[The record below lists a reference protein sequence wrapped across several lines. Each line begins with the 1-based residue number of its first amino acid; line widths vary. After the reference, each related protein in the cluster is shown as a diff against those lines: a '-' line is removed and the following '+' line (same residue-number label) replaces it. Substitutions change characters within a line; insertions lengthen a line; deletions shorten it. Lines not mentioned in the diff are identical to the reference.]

1 MQRPSPEDRNTKSS
15 YRFKDFLKLI
25 NRVTK
30 RKGLFAV
37 GIILSIFSSGATLL
51 VPQFTRDLIDTS
63 KLAQIDKKLLVILLL
78 AFAAQ
83 LALGTIS
90 GFILRYV
97 GESSVRQL
105 RKELWQQMLYLPVS
119 FYDDHKSGENT
130 SRLVNDTGVVTN
142 LVSQQFPSSISGVIQ
157 LIGAL
162 VILFMMDWQ
171 MAAIIFLGVPV
182 VALIM
187 WPIGRIMA
195 KLGRQLQKATADF
208 SGDVTEKLA
217 EIRLIKASNGEKY
230 EEDRGQDHLNRIFD
244 ISIKDA
250 KVGAL
255 LQPIMMTAMLGM
267 FVGILGYGAIR
278 VQAGTMT
285 SGSLVAFLLY
295 LVNVISP
302 VATFAGLFATL
313 QRALGSTERI
323 DQILSE
329 NIEDTD
335 SGRSLR
341 VSGLTIRG
349 EDVSFAYEKGR
360 PVLEHVNF
368 EAKPNTIVAFAGPSG
383 SGKSTIFALLEGFY
397 KPDNGMIMVG
407 DYPLSHLK
415 LSEWRAQ
422 IGYVS
427 QDSAVLAG
435 TIRDN
440 LNYGLP
446 APLPDEKL
454 WEGLKMAYAEGF
466 VREFPEQLETE
477 IGERGVKLS
486 GGQKQR
492 LAIARAFLRDPNI
505 LMLDEATASLDSQ
518 SEEQVQKALE
528 QLMKGRTTFVIAHR
542 LSTIV
547 DADNIYFVENGQITG
562 SGTHQELFATHPL
575 YREYVQ
581 EQVL

>member
-1 MQRPSPEDRNTKSS
+1 MQRLPNDPKVAPTT
-15 YRFKDFLKLI
+15 YRFKDFLRLI
-25 NRVTK
+25 KRVTK
-30 RKGLFAV
+30 LKGLFFF

-51 VPQFTRDLIDTS
+51 VPQFTKDLIDTS
-63 KLAQIDKKLLVILLL
+63 KLAQIDKKILIILLL

-83 LALGTIS
+83 LALGTLS

-105 RKELWQQMLYLPVS
+105 RTELWQQMLYLPVS

-157 LIGAL
+157 LVGAL

-171 MAAIIFLGVPV
+171 MAAMIFLGVPI

-217 EIRLIKASNGEKY
+217 EIRLIKASNGEKF
-230 EEDRGQDHLNRIFD
+230 EEERGQEHLKRIFD
-244 ISIKDA
+244 ISIQDA

-323 DQILSE
+323 DQILNE
-329 NIEDTD
+329 AIEDTE
-335 SGRSLR
+335 SGHFLDI
-341 VSGLTIRG
+341 SGLTIKG
-349 EDVSFAYEKGR
+349 EDLSFAYEKGR
-360 PVLEHVNF
+360 PVLEHVDF
-368 EAKPNTIVAFAGPSG
+368 EAQPNTIVAFAGPSG

-397 KPDNGMIMVG
+397 TPDNGMIMVG
-407 DYPLSHLK
+407 DWPLSHLQ
-415 LSEWRAQ
+415 LSQWRAQ

-440 LNYGLP
+440 LNYGLA

-454 WEGLKMAYAEGF
+454 WEGLQMAYADTF
-466 VREFPEQLETE
+466 VGEFPQQLDTE
-477 IGERGVKLS
+477 IGERGLKLS

-518 SEEQVQKALE
+518 SEDQVQRALE

-547 DADNIYFVENGQITG
+547 DADRIYFVEEGRITG
-562 SGTHQELFATHPL
+562 SGTHQELLASHPL
-575 YREYVQ
+575 YRQYVQ